1 MIHIQ
6 MFAYLSSRHA
16 NQRTFHTGTKIV
28 QENQKQ
34 QNNNNK
40 IIYFCENDNQCNL
53 RVLQP
58 VSKLCA
64 HFQAVLCVEMS

>member
-16 NQRTFHTGTKIV
+16 NQRTFHTGTKTV

-53 RVLQP
+53 RVL
-58 VSKLCA
+58 
-64 HFQAVLCVEMS
+64 